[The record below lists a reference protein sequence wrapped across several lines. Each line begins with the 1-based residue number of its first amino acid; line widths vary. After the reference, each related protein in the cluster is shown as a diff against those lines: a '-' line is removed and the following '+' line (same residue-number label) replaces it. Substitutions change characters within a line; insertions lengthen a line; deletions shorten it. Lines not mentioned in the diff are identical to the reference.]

1 MQNSVLLKKKKGYVS
16 ASRWNQQMFSLLEG
30 DTMRLVCYDVNYFF
44 FCSTLLLM
52 KYKYCHGVHIS
63 EVKRW
68 DK

>member
-1 MQNSVLLKKKKGYVS
+1 MSPLLDGSLWKKQTK
-16 ASRWNQQMFSLLEG
+16 RQQMFSLLEG

-52 KYKYCHGVHIS
+52 KYEYCHGVHIS
-63 EVKRW
+63 EVRRW